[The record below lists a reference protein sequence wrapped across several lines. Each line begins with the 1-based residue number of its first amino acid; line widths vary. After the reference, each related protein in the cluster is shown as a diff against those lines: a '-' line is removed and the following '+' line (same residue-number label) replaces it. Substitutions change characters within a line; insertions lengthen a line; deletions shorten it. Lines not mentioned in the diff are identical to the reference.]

1 MDALQQS
8 RMNFWIF
15 WELLERKSLL
25 KLFYRVVTLWKLI
38 ICDGFL
44 LIHEEPNSRDVKFD
58 IELFEQ
64 IHTIEVHFF
73 EAAAVKENFTNL
85 CNMSFTSL
93 LLLLGRV
100 TLRNFRKL
108 KYFLYYNK
116 LSSFES
122 RKSFLYISLT
132 GVMIFYEV
140 SITLIISFTWT
151 KQYIQLFC
159 LHTLHII
166 SLVEP

>member
-1 MDALQQS
+1 MI
-8 RMNFWIF
+8 IF
-15 WELLERKSLL
+15 
-25 KLFYRVVTLWKLI
+25 
-38 ICDGFL
+38 DGFL
-44 LIHEEPNSRDVKFD
+44 LIHEESDSRDVKFN

-64 IHTIEVHFF
+64 IHTVEAHFF
-73 EAAAVKENFTNL
+73 EAAAVKENFTNSY
-85 CNMSFTSL
+85 NMSFTSL
-93 LLLLGRV
+93 LLLVGCV

-140 SITLIISFTWT
+140 SIILVISFTLT

>member
-1 MDALQQS
+1 M
-8 RMNFWIF
+8 
-15 WELLERKSLL
+15 
-25 KLFYRVVTLWKLI
+25 
-38 ICDGFL
+38 
-44 LIHEEPNSRDVKFD
+44 
-58 IELFEQ
+58 
-64 IHTIEVHFF
+64 IEVHFF

-93 LLLLGRV
+93 LLLLGCV

-116 LSSFES
+116 LSSFGS
-122 RKSFLYISLT
+122 FLYILGFYKPFLYISLT

-140 SITLIISFTWT
+140 SIILIISFTLT